1 MVIAGDFKNG
11 VTFEMDG
18 NVMQVIEFQH
28 VKPGKGA
35 AFVRTKY
42 KDVMTG
48 ATREASFNPTAKFEN
63 AVIERRDLQYSY
75 DDGDLYHFMDTET
88 WEETLV
94 SRDMVE
100 DNFKFVKEEMM
111 CKISSFK
118 GTIFSVEPPTFVEL
132 AVTETEPGV
141 RGDTATNVTKPAT
154 LETGAVIKV
163 PIFINEGDVLKVDT
177 RTGEYIER
185 A

>member
-1 MVIAGDFKNG
+1 
-11 VTFEMDG
+11 
-18 NVMQVIEFQH
+18 
-28 VKPGKGA
+28 
-35 AFVRTKY
+35 
-42 KDVMTG
+42 
-48 ATREASFNPTAKFEN
+48 
-63 AVIERRDLQYSY
+63 
-75 DDGDLYHFMDTET
+75 MDTET

-94 SRDMVE
+94 SHDTVG
-100 DNFKFVKEEMM
+100 DNFRFVKEEMI
-111 CKISSFK
+111 CKIMSFK
-118 GTIFSVEPPTFVEL
+118 GNIFSVEPPTFVEL